1 MVEAAGD
8 SWPAHVAGSHCN
20 PETHH
25 IRGIGNIRERVRT
38 WKSARLRVAIATNDN
53 RAGTVAE
60 LRLLGI
66 DDLVDVIV
74 SADDAR
80 LACKPAPDGMLDV
93 AQTLGVA
100 ANRLAMGYSN

>member
-1 MVEAAGD
+1 
-8 SWPAHVAGSHCN
+8 
-20 PETHH
+20 
-25 IRGIGNIRERVRT
+25 
-38 WKSARLRVAIATNDN
+38 
-53 RAGTVAE
+53 VAE